1 MSGGGNRAACL
12 ICEGTPNIRSL
23 VLGCLVFLLFFKIYS

>member
-12 ICEGTPNIRSL
+12 IAKERSRPTEDF
-23 VLGCLVFLLFFKIYS
+23 VGSCGVPSLFV